1 MIGLHKSFAAMAT
14 SSAAVAFLALAAAP
28 SARADAIA
36 DFYKSHPVQVVIG
49 YTTGGAYDL
58 YARVLSRYYGKY
70 LPGNP
75 TLVPQNMPGAGSLKA
90 ANYIY
95 AVAPKDGSVFGTFG
109 RGEAVEPLIG
119 DSGATFDSR
128 KFTWLGSITS
138 EVSIC
143 ATWNTSKVKTWDD
156 ALKHEFTVGGEGS
169 GSDPD
174 IFAAVMKNV
183 FGAKLK
189 LVTGYPG
196 GNEINLAMERG
207 EVDGRCGWSWSSVM
221 STKPDWIKNKKVNV
235 FIQMAMKK
243 DKDID
248 APLIMDLAKDDH
260 QRKILTLFF
269 SRQEMGRPFAAPP
282 GIPADRKAALIKA
295 FNETMKDP
303 SFLADTKKQKLDVD
317 PVDAKDLAKLVDDI
331 YATPKEILAEGKSI
345 VAKGAR

>member
-1 MIGLHKSFAAMAT
+1 MIRISRKFVGAAML
-14 SSAAVAFLALAAAP
+14 SSAAASFAFAGASP
-28 SARADAIA
+28 ARADSLAE
-36 DFYKSHPVQVVIG
+36 FYESHPVQVVIG
-49 YTTGGAYDL
+49 YTAGGAYDL
-58 YARVLSRYYGKY
+58 YARVLSRHFGKH

-75 TLVPQNMPGAGSLKA
+75 TLLPQNMPGAGSLKA

-119 DSGATFDSR
+119 DSGATFDAR
-128 KFTWLGSITS
+128 KFTWLGSVTS
-138 EVSIC
+138 EVSVC
-143 ATWNTSKVKTWDD
+143 VTWHTSKVKTWED
-156 ALKHEFTVGGEGS
+156 ALKYNFTVGGEGS

-207 EVDGRCGWSWSSVM
+207 EVDGRCGWSWTSVL
-221 STKPDWIKNKKVNV
+221 STKADWVKSKKVNI

-243 DKDID
+243 DKDIN
-248 APLIMDLAKDDH
+248 APLIMDLAKNEH
-260 QRKILTLFF
+260 QRKLLALFF

-282 GIPADRKAALIKA
+282 GLPADRKTALIKA
-295 FNETMKDP
+295 FDETMKDP
-303 SFLADTKKQKLDVD
+303 AFVKDIQAQKLEVD
-317 PVDAKDLAKLVDDI
+317 EVDSKELTKLVDDL
-331 YATPKEILAEGKSI
+331 YATPKDLLKEAKAV